1 LGNADHCSLRTRIGV
16 DRVKRA
22 WDYVYSHGCIGKQ
35 SPFLE
40 ARNMANT
47 SGFIFH
53 TTTGEQIA
61 WIVGTDVFSVETKKK
76 FATLRGTELY
86 SLAGEFLGVHVA
98 EAGAAQGDKDSTAI
112 ERFTKLA
119 KNK

>member
-1 LGNADHCSLRTRIGV
+1 MRDHCSLRTRIGA

-35 SPFLE
+35 SPFLA

-47 SGFIFH
+47 SGFIFDP
-53 TTTGEQIA
+53 TTGEQIA

-86 SLAGEFLGVHVA
+86 FAGWRVFRRACRRSWRG
-98 EAGAAQGDKDSTAI
+98 AG
-112 ERFTKLA
+112 
-119 KNK
+119 